1 LFNSLSKSLK
11 EFENTKINEWVQGVE
26 ENTEEHLNK
35 FLLVSEESELA
46 VEGFIRVNFD
56 PVLVRLLREVK
67 YL

>member
-1 LFNSLSKSLK
+1 MFNSLCKSLK
-11 EFENTKINEWVQGVE
+11 EFETTKINEWVQGVE

-35 FLLVSEESELA
+35 FLLVKEESELA
-46 VEGFIRVNFD
+46 AEGLIRVNFD